1 MPRVKINLPSPGCAL
16 SILCR
21 VVKLPN
27 TQSKRGPTREGVK
40 AGCVCVEGPA
50 TLSMI
55 STAAG
60 KSAGGRMT
68 KLSTTIC
75 IHPLVQQASLKEISA
90 RAVKTLHS

>member
-60 KSAGGRMT
+60 KSVGREDDKAVNNYLYT
-68 KLSTTIC
+68 S
-75 IHPLVQQASLKEISA
+75 VSA
-90 RAVKTLHS
+90 TGFAERN